1 MELAIDEGEANAY
14 FLGTVGLPEVN
25 AFQGMSLKDL
35 TINYSKVSVLSDE
48 QELQLGILKSV
59 LKACVDHFSMA
70 IKENIQDNARSQ
82 IKS

>member
-48 QELQLGILKSV
+48 
-59 LKACVDHFSMA
+59 
-70 IKENIQDNARSQ
+70 
-82 IKS
+82 